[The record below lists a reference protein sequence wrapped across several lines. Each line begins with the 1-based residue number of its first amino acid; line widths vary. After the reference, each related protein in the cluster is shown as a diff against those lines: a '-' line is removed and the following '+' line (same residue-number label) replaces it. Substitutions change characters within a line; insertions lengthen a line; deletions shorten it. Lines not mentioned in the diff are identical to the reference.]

1 MQLVELKD
9 LMAQFDQSSLTEFNL
24 KDGSF
29 ELYLNKNTT
38 SRAVQTAPVA
48 QAPVQAAPAPEAV
61 VAAAPTQAPVQAT
74 PAPAV
79 VEGVTVDSPLVGVVY
94 LTPSPEKPAFK
105 SVGDKVAKG
114 EVVCIVEAMK
124 VMNEITSDVAG
135 EIVEVLVDNEQV
147 VEYNQPLFRVK
158 EG

>member
-1 MQLVELKD
+1 MQLAELKD

-48 QAPVQAAPAPEAV
+48 QAPVQAPATEAV
-61 VAAAPTQAPVQAT
+61 VAAAPAQATVQAAT

-79 VEGVTVDSPLVGVVY
+79 VEGVTIDSPLVGVAY
-94 LTPSPEKPAFK
+94 LTPSPDKPAFK

-147 VEYNQPLFRVK
+147 VEFNQPLFRVK

>member
-1 MQLVELKD
+1 MQLAELKD

-48 QAPVQAAPAPEAV
+48 QAPVQAPATEAV
-61 VAAAPTQAPVQAT
+61 VAAAPAQAPVQAT

-94 LTPSPEKPAFK
+94 
-105 SVGDKVAKG
+105 
-114 EVVCIVEAMK
+114 
-124 VMNEITSDVAG
+124 
-135 EIVEVLVDNEQV
+135 
-147 VEYNQPLFRVK
+147 
-158 EG
+158 